1 MRARAAM
8 VLALGFVLIA
18 SGVAYYLSTT
28 ATGTLVV
35 RVRDAPATWSHVVV
49 TFSEVSVH
57 PADTPNGSD
66 WVDVALQTS
75 QVDFL
80 ALGNLTTLLALDRVA
95 PGTYTQVRI
104 FVSSARGVLAS
115 GTPVVMSVPDGVL
128 KTTTPF
134 TLQGGATTTVT
145 LDFNLAQSIIQA
157 GAAWVFTPVLGPIEV
172 G

>member
-1 MRARAAM
+1 MRARAAGVIFLGL
-8 VLALGFVLIA
+8 VLVGAGLAFYV
-18 SGVAYYLSTT
+18 SST
-28 ATGTLVV
+28 ATATLAI
-35 RVRDAPATWSHVVV
+35 RVRDVPVAWSHVVV

-57 PADTPNGSD
+57 PADTPNGSV